1 MACRL
6 NEQNGIILVELFVYQ
21 LNEVKIWINSQYQI
35 YNFNLTTIVFIF

>member
-35 YNFNLTTIVFIF
+35 NNFNLTIIAFIF